1 MDPMTMMLIAS
12 AAQTGMG
19 MAQSFNAGAKRRKAQ
34 REFTPYAI
42 PASAKASLDKAQSI
56 ASMRGI
62 PGEDLT
68 RSRAMGT
75 TARAV
80 ESARRTA
87 ESPSDVLSVLGRVYG
102 SNIDLEQ
109 NMAIAGEQA
118 YERRQQGLMS
128 ALSRFA
134 GYETERWQY
143 NELYPY
149 MQAMGEAGQLEGA
162 GGQNISGGLNMGM
175 RTLGAQADIDQQNK
189 AYQDWLNMVTGN
201 VPNEFGRTPQM
212 EKSLRNLGGQYTPP
226 TFNFQRAPVTPIP
239 Q

>member
-87 ESPSDVLSVLGRVYG
+87 ESPSDVLSVLGRVWG
-102 SNIDLEQ
+102 SNVDMEHNLA
-109 NMAIAGEQA
+109 MAGEQA

-162 GGQNISGGLNMGM
+162 GGQNISGGIS
-175 RTLGAQADIDQQNK
+175 GAMQTYGAKADILNQQKMFEEWQKFMTANPTQ
-189 AYQDWLNMVTGN
+189 ASAPAMQYGE
-201 VPNEFGRTPQM
+201 PNPPQYYNQW
-212 EKSLRNLGGQYTPP
+212 SPYR
-226 TFNFQRAPVTPIP
+226 
-239 Q
+239 

>member
-12 AAQTGMG
+12 AAQTGLG
-19 MAQSFNAGAKRRKAQ
+19 MVQSGSAAAKRRRAQ
-34 REFTPYAI
+34 REFIPYQI

-62 PGEDLT
+62 PGEDLA
-68 RSRAMGT
+68 RSRGMAT

-87 ESPSDVLSVLGRVYG
+87 ESPSDVLSVLGRVWG
-102 SNIDLEQ
+102 SNIDMEQ
-109 NMAIAGEQA
+109 NLAMSGEQA
-118 YERRQQGLMS
+118 YERRQAGLMN
-128 ALSRFA
+128 ALNRFA

-175 RTLGAQADIDQQNK
+175 RALGTQADIKQQ
-189 AYQDWLNMVTGN
+189 QDMFNQWKEWMMGSSPASTTASPTSNLPAFSPMGY
-201 VPNEFGRTPQM
+201 
-212 EKSLRNLGGQYTPP
+212 RNSVMAPWQRPGY
-226 TFNFQRAPVTPIP
+226 TFNE
-239 Q
+239 